1 MGIIMNRTLAI
12 FTLSV
17 LLTTCG
23 QEAAEPTESRPIAVA
38 TSSPVA
44 DVNESERL
52 TQWLDAR
59 NEELLTMSPMLMTSL
74 GRKDRYDEIDDVSE
88 AAEEAQLTWREQT
101 VEELRKSFDYAA
113 LNNEAKVSYDVWV
126 YQYEVARSSAPYIR
140 HGYVFHQMNGSH
152 AGFPNFL
159 INLHSVANADDME
172 AYISRIAGIATAMNT
187 LVVRA
192 RLGAEKGVRPPRFAY
207 EIVLGETAQLIS
219 GAPFD
224 ANSESDTPLWED
236 AKTKI
241 EGLLD
246 SGKIDEEQAIA
257 FLAGAKSALLESFG
271 PSYQGLISFLESDY
285 VNTSIEAQ
293 GVGSL
298 VDGKNYYDVM
308 LGRMTT
314 TSLTS
319 DEIHEIGLSEVA
331 RIKQEM
337 ETIKSQVGFEGNLNE
352 FFSYVKSEPDF
363 TYPNDDEGRQ
373 GYLDDSTRFID
384 VMREKL
390 PDYFGML
397 PKADLEVR
405 RVESFREQDGA
416 PQHYRAGAPD
426 GSRPGVYYAHLS
438 DMNMMPNY
446 DMESVAY
453 HEGIPG
459 HHLQISIQRELT
471 GLPEFRKTARFTAY
485 SEGWGLYSER
495 LAKEMGGFEDPYK
508 DFGRLNAEIWRAI
521 RLVVDTGMHAKG
533 WSQDEAVD
541 YFMANSSIAEGAIRA
556 EVRRYLVMPG
566 QATSYKIG
574 MLKILE
580 LREKAQAELGGQFD
594 IRAFHD
600 TILGGGALPLSV
612 LERIVDNWIEE
623 VKV

>member
-1 MGIIMNRTLAI
+1 MNKTLAI
-12 FTLSV
+12 FAMSL
-17 LLTTCG
+17 LLTACG
-23 QEAAEPTESRPIAVA
+23 QEAVEPAESRPTASAPAA
-38 TSSPVA
+38 TI
-44 DVNESERL
+44 NESERL

-59 NEELLTMSPMLMTSL
+59 NEELLMMSPMLMTSL

-88 AAEEAQLTWREQT
+88 AAEEAQLSWREQT
-101 VEELRKSFDYAA
+101 VSDLRESFDYEA
-113 LNNEAKVSYDVWV
+113 LNNQAKVSYDVWV
-126 YQYEVARSSAPYIR
+126 YQYEVALASAPYMR
-140 HGYVFHQMNGSH
+140 HGYVFDQMNGSH
-152 AGFPNFL
+152 AGFPNFM
-159 INLHSVANADDME
+159 INLHSVANADEME
-172 AYISRIAGIATAMNT
+172 AYISRIAGIATAMNE

-192 RLGAEKGVRPPRFAY
+192 RLGAEEGVRPPRFAY

-246 SGKIDEEQAIA
+246 SGEIDEDQAIA
-257 FLAGAKSALLESFG
+257 LLAEVETVLLESYG

-285 VNTSIEAQ
+285 VNTTEQAQ

-308 LGRMTT
+308 LRRMTT

-337 ETIKSQVGFEGNLNE
+337 ETIKSQVGFEGSLSE
-352 FFSYVKSEPDF
+352 FFSYVKSEPEF

-373 GYLDDSTRFID
+373 GYLDDSTSFIN

-416 PQHYRAGAPD
+416 PQHYRPGAPD

-459 HHLQISIQRELT
+459 HHLQSSIQRELT

-485 SEGWGLYSER
+485 SEGWGLYAER

-521 RLVVDTGMHAKG
+521 RLVVDTGMHAMG
-533 WSQDEAVD
+533 WSQDEAVE

-556 EVRRYLVMPG
+556 EVRRYFVMPG

-580 LREKAQAELGGQFD
+580 LREKARAELGDQFD

-600 TILGGGALPLSV
+600 TVLGGGALPLSV
-612 LERIVDNWIEE
+612 LERVVDNWIAE

>member
-1 MGIIMNRTLAI
+1 
-12 FTLSV
+12 
-17 LLTTCG
+17 
-23 QEAAEPTESRPIAVA
+23 
-38 TSSPVA
+38 
-44 DVNESERL
+44 
-52 TQWLDAR
+52 
-59 NEELLTMSPMLMTSL
+59 
-74 GRKDRYDEIDDVSE
+74 
-88 AAEEAQLTWREQT
+88 
-101 VEELRKSFDYAA
+101 
-113 LNNEAKVSYDVWV
+113 
-126 YQYEVARSSAPYIR
+126 
-140 HGYVFHQMNGSH
+140 
-152 AGFPNFL
+152 
-159 INLHSVANADDME
+159 
-172 AYISRIAGIATAMNT
+172 
-187 LVVRA
+187 
-192 RLGAEKGVRPPRFAY
+192 
-207 EIVLGETAQLIS
+207 VLGETAQLIS

-246 SGKIDEEQAIA
+246 SGTIDEEQAIA

-319 DEIHEIGLSEVA
+319 DEIHEIGLNEVA

>member
-1 MGIIMNRTLAI
+1 
-12 FTLSV
+12 
-17 LLTTCG
+17 
-23 QEAAEPTESRPIAVA
+23 
-38 TSSPVA
+38 
-44 DVNESERL
+44 
-52 TQWLDAR
+52 
-59 NEELLTMSPMLMTSL
+59 
-74 GRKDRYDEIDDVSE
+74 
-88 AAEEAQLTWREQT
+88 
-101 VEELRKSFDYAA
+101 
-113 LNNEAKVSYDVWV
+113 
-126 YQYEVARSSAPYIR
+126 
-140 HGYVFHQMNGSH
+140 MNGAH
-152 AGFPNFL
+152 ASLPNFL
-159 INLHSVANADDME
+159 INLHRVASAEDME
-172 AYISRIAGIATAMNT
+172 AYISRIDGVATAMNE
-187 LVVRA
+187 LIVRA
-192 RLGAEKGVRPPRFAY
+192 RLGAEEGVRPPRFAY
-207 EIVLGETAQLIS
+207 EIVLEETAQLIS
-219 GAPFD
+219 GAPFE

-246 SGKIDEEQAIA
+246 SGEIDENQAIA
-257 FLAGAKSALLESFG
+257 FLAEVETALLESFG
-271 PSYQGLISFLESDY
+271 PAYDGLISFLEADY
-285 VNTSIEAQ
+285 ANTSAQAQ

-298 VDGKNYYDVM
+298 TDGLNYYDVM
-308 LGRMTT
+308 LKRMTT
-314 TSLTS
+314 TSLS
-319 DEIHEIGLSEVA
+319 ADEIHQIGLDEVA

-337 ETIKSQVGFEGNLNE
+337 ETIKSEVGFTGSLSE
-352 FFSYVKSEPDF
+352 FFSYVKSNPDF
-363 TYPNDDEGRQ
+363 SYPNDDEGRK
-373 GYLDDSTRFID
+373 GYLDDSTNFISA
-384 VMREKL
+384 MREKL
-390 PDYFGML
+390 PDYFGTL

-416 PQHYRAGAPD
+416 PQHYRPGTPD
-426 GSRPGVYYAHLS
+426 GTRPGVYYAHLS
-438 DMNMMPNY
+438 DMSMMPNY

-459 HHLQISIQRELT
+459 HHMQISIQRELT

-485 SEGWGLYSER
+485 SEGWGLYAER

-580 LREKAQAELGGQFD
+580 LREKARSELGEQFD

-600 TILGGGALPLSV
+600 TVLGGGALPLSV
-612 LERIVDNWIEE
+612 LERVVDNWIAE
-623 VKV
+623 VKA